1 MDIQKTTSN
10 IMLTAI
16 KNFAKEFEVE
26 ETKTQLMINAS
37 DDNCTP
43 IYKVLVDNKV
53 KKQVTFNEILNVKL
67 DFLGREIIAS
77 SLRKLRREQGC
88 GFEDL
93 SILIYKQK
101 EEQTIPNLYFFEGI
115 KQFQRIICR
124 VWSLWWMEYRYPRP
138 SDTERRGCFRL
149 W

>member
-16 KNFAKEFEVE
+16 KNFAKEFEVA

-37 DDNCTP
+37 DENCTP

-77 SLRKLRREQGC
+77 PFIASSLRKLRREQGC
-88 GFEDL
+88 GFEEL
-93 SILIYKQK
+93 NILIYKQK
-101 EEQTIPNLYFFEGI
+101 EEQQIPNLYFFEGSKPI
-115 KQFQRIICR
+115 KPITFDY
-124 VWSLWWMEYRYPRP
+124 LFGDMN
-138 SDTERRGCFRL
+138 
-149 W
+149 

>member
-16 KNFAKEFEVE
+16 KNFAKEFDVA

-37 DDNCTP
+37 DENCTP
-43 IYKVLVDNKV
+43 IYKVLVDNKI

-67 DFLGREIIAS
+67 DFLGREIIATPFIAS

-88 GFEDL
+88 GFEVL
-93 SILIYKQK
+93 NILIYKQK
-101 EEQTIPNLYFFEGI
+101 EEQQIPNLYFFEGSKPI
-115 KQFQRIICR
+115 KPITFDY
-124 VWSLWWMEYRYPRP
+124 LFGDMN
-138 SDTERRGCFRL
+138 
-149 W
+149 

>member
-10 IMLTAI
+10 IMLNAI
-16 KNFAKEFEVE
+16 KNFAKEFEVS

-37 DDNCTP
+37 DENCTP
-43 IYKVLVDNKV
+43 IYKVLVDNKI

-67 DFLGREIIAS
+67 DFLGREIIATPFIAS

-93 SILIYKQK
+93 NILIYKQK
-101 EEQTIPNLYFFEGI
+101 EEQQIPNLYFFEGSKPI
-115 KQFQRIICR
+115 KPITFDY
-124 VWSLWWMEYRYPRP
+124 LFGDMN
-138 SDTERRGCFRL
+138 
-149 W
+149 

>member
-10 IMLTAI
+10 IMLNAI
-16 KNFAKEFEVE
+16 KNFAKEFDVA

-37 DDNCTP
+37 DENCTP

-67 DFLGREIIAS
+67 DFLGREIIATPFIAS

-88 GFEDL
+88 GFQDL
-93 SILIYKQK
+93 NILIYKQK
-101 EEQTIPNLYFFEGI
+101 DEQQIPNLYFFEGSKPVKPI
-115 KQFQRIICR
+115 TFDY
-124 VWSLWWMEYRYPRP
+124 LFGDMN
-138 SDTERRGCFRL
+138 
-149 W
+149 

>member
-77 SLRKLRREQGC
+77 PFIASSLRKLRREQGC

-101 EEQTIPNLYFFEGI
+101 EEQTIPNLYFFEGVKPI
-115 KQFQRIICR
+115 KPITFDY
-124 VWSLWWMEYRYPRP
+124 LFGDMN
-138 SDTERRGCFRL
+138 
-149 W
+149 

>member
-10 IMLTAI
+10 IMLNAI
-16 KNFAKEFEVE
+16 KNFSKEYDVA

-37 DDNCTP
+37 DENCTP

-67 DFLGREIIAS
+67 DFLGREIIATPFIAS

-93 SILIYKQK
+93 NILIYKQK
-101 EEQTIPNLYFFEGI
+101 EDQAIPNLYFFEGVKPI
-115 KQFQRIICR
+115 KPITFDY
-124 VWSLWWMEYRYPRP
+124 LFGDMN
-138 SDTERRGCFRL
+138 
-149 W
+149 

>member
-10 IMLTAI
+10 IMLNAI
-16 KNFAKEFEVE
+16 KNFSKEFEVE

-37 DDNCTP
+37 DENCTP

-77 SLRKLRREQGC
+77 PFIASSLRKLRREQGC
-88 GFEDL
+88 GFEEL
-93 SILIYKQK
+93 NILIYKQK
-101 EEQTIPNLYFFEGI
+101 EEQQIPNLYFFEGSKPI
-115 KQFQRIICR
+115 KPITFDY
-124 VWSLWWMEYRYPRP
+124 LFGDMN
-138 SDTERRGCFRL
+138 
-149 W
+149 